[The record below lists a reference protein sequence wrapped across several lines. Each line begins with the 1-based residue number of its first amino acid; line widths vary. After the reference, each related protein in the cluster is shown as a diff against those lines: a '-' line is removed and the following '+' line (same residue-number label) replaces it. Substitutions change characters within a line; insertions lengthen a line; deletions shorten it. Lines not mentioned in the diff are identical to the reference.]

1 MLCVS
6 FKIYIMTIKSLQ
18 INAVEL
24 LKSLISTPSISGDE
38 DKTAEILVNFLK
50 DNGVEKINRIKNNVW
65 AVNKFYDES
74 KPTVLF
80 NSHHDTVKVNPG
92 YTRDPFSPDV
102 EGDVLYGLGS
112 NDAGGPAVSLL
123 STFLYFYGKQDLKY
137 NILVAITAE
146 EENSGP
152 DGLNGILDDVL
163 PEFDFA
169 IVGEP
174 TQMQL
179 AVAEKGLMVLEG
191 FAPGVAGHA
200 ARDEG
205 DNAIYNA
212 MKDVA
217 WFQSYEFAKESKV
230 LGKVKMTV
238 TQIEAGKQHNV
249 VPATCKYVLDVR
261 STEDYTNHEI
271 LEVIEKNTIS
281 KINARSIRFNPSFI
295 PEDHPVVQAG
305 LKYGRKPY
313 GSPTLSDQAFI
324 SQPSL
329 KMGPGDSARSH
340 TADEYIKIS
349 EVHEGIELY
358 IKIVGEVIE

>member
-1 MLCVS
+1 MELQ
-6 FKIYIMTIKSLQ
+6 SLQ
-18 INAVEL
+18 KNAVEL
-24 LKSLISTPSISGDE
+24 LKKLIATPSISGEE
-38 DKTAEILVNFLK
+38 DKTAEILVNFLEE
-50 DNGVEKINRIKNNVW
+50 NGVEKVNRILNNVW
-65 AVNKFYDES
+65 AVNKFYDEN
-74 KPTVLF
+74 KPTVFF

-102 EGDVLYGLGS
+102 EDGVLYGLGS

-123 STFLYFYGKQDLKY
+123 STFLYYYNREDLKY

-152 DGLNGILDDVL
+152 NGLNGILEDVL
-163 PEFDFA
+163 PKFDFA

-179 AVAEKGLMVLEG
+179 AIAEKGLMVLEG
-191 FAPGVAGHA
+191 FAPGLAGHA
-200 ARDEG
+200 AREEG

-217 WFQSYEFAKESKV
+217 WFQSYEFEKESKV

-249 VPATCKYVLDVR
+249 VPATCKYVVDVR
-261 STEDYTNHEI
+261 STEKYTNHEI
-271 LEVIEKNTIS
+271 LKVIQDNTVS
-281 KINARSIRFNPSFI
+281 EINARSIRFNPSFI
-295 PEDHPVVQAG
+295 PEDHPIVQAG
-305 LKYGRKPY
+305 LKFGRTTY

-324 SQPSL
+324 TQPSL

-349 EVHEGIELY
+349 EIHEGIELY
-358 IKIVGEVIE
+358 IKIVGEVVA

>member
-1 MLCVS
+1 M
-6 FKIYIMTIKSLQ
+6 KISALQ
-18 INAVEL
+18 NNAVEL
-24 LKSLISTPSISGDE
+24 LKKLIATPSISGEE
-38 DKTAEILVNFLK
+38 DKTAEILVDFLES
-50 DNGVEKINRIKNNVW
+50 NGVEKVNRTVNNVW
-65 AVNKFYDES
+65 AVNKYYDES
-74 KPTVLF
+74 KPSVLF
-80 NSHHDTVKVNPG
+80 NSHHDTVKPNPG

-112 NDAGGPAVSLL
+112 NDAGASGVSLL
-123 STFLYFYGKQDLKY
+123 STFLWFYDREDLKY
-137 NILVAITAE
+137 NIVVAITAE

-152 DGLNGILDDVL
+152 KGLGSLLESVL
-163 PEFDFA
+163 PKFDFA

-191 FAPGVAGHA
+191 FAPGKAGHA

-205 DNAIYNA
+205 ENAIYNA
-212 MKDVA
+212 MKDLE
-217 WFQSYEFAKESKV
+217 WFQSYEFDKESKA

-249 VPATCKYVLDVR
+249 VPATCKYVVDVR
-261 STEDYTNHEI
+261 STDAYTNHEI
-271 LEVIEKNTIS
+271 FDIIDKNTIS
-281 KINARSIRFNPSFI
+281 KIDPRSIRFNPSFI
-295 PEDHPVVQAG
+295 PENHPIVLAG
-305 LKYGRKPY
+305 LKLGRTTY

-324 SQPSL
+324 KQPSL

-349 EVHEGIELY
+349 EIHEGIELY
-358 IKIVGEVIE
+358 IKIVGEVVS

>member
-1 MLCVS
+1 MLCVYV
-6 FKIYIMTIKSLQ
+6 KDKIMTIQSLQ
-18 INAVEL
+18 NNAVEL
-24 LKSLISTPSISGDE
+24 LKKLISTPSISGDE

-50 DNGVEKINRIKNNVW
+50 ENGVEKVNRQDNNVW
-65 AVNKFYDES
+65 ALNKYYDES

-92 YTRDPFSPDV
+92 YTRDPFSPDI
-102 EGDVLYGLGS
+102 EDGVLYGLGS

-123 STFLYFYGKQDLKY
+123 STFLYFYEKQDLKY
-137 NILVAITAE
+137 NVMVAITAE

-152 DGLNGILDDVL
+152 HCIVSLL
-163 PEFDFA
+163 PNLPDFEFA

-174 TQMQL
+174 TQMQM
-179 AVAEKGLMVLEG
+179 AIAEKGLMVLEG
-191 FAPGVAGHA
+191 FAPGKAGHA

-205 DNAIYNA
+205 ENAIYNA
-212 MKDVA
+212 MKDIA
-217 WFQSYEFAKESKV
+217 WFQNYEFEKESKV

-249 VPATCKYVLDVR
+249 VPATCKYVVDVR
-261 STEDYTNHEI
+261 STEVYTNHEI
-271 LEVIEKNTIS
+271 LKVIDDNTIS
-281 KINARSIRFNPSFI
+281 KINARSIRFHPSFI
-295 PEDHPVVQAG
+295 PEEHPIVQAG
-305 LKYGRKPY
+305 FKYGRTAY

-324 SQPSL
+324 TQPSL

-349 EVHEGIELY
+349 EIHEGIELY
-358 IKIVGEVIE
+358 IKIVGEVIL

>member
-1 MLCVS
+1 
-6 FKIYIMTIKSLQ
+6 MTIQSLQ
-18 INAVEL
+18 NNAVEL
-24 LKSLISTPSISGDE
+24 LKKLISTPSISGDE
-38 DKTAEILVNFLK
+38 EKTGNILVSFLEE
-50 DNGVEKINRIKNNVW
+50 NGVEKVNRQDNNVW

-102 EGDVLYGLGS
+102 EGDILYGLGS
-112 NDAGGPAVSLL
+112 NDAGASGVSLL
-123 STFLYFYGKQDLKY
+123 STFLYFYNHDNLKY
-137 NILVAITAE
+137 NIMVAITAE
-146 EENSGP
+146 EENSGI
-152 DGLNGILDDVL
+152 NGINSLL
-163 PEFDFA
+163 PNLPKFNFA

-179 AVAEKGLMVLEG
+179 AIAEKGLMVLEG
-191 FAPGVAGHA
+191 FAPGKAGHA
-200 ARDEG
+200 AREEG

-217 WFQSYEFAKESKV
+217 WFQNYEFKKESNA

-249 VPATCKYVLDVR
+249 VPATCKYVVDVR
-261 STEDYTNHEI
+261 STDAYSNKEI
-271 LEVIEKNTIS
+271 LKVIEENTIS
-281 KINARSIRFNPSFI
+281 EINPRSIRFNPSFI
-295 PEDHPVVQAG
+295 PEEHPIVQSG
-305 LKYGRKPY
+305 LKLGRTTY

-324 SQPSL
+324 TQPSL

-349 EVHEGIELY
+349 EIHEGIELY
-358 IKIVGEVIE
+358 IKIVGEVVLANS

>member
-1 MLCVS
+1 
-6 FKIYIMTIKSLQ
+6 MTIKSLQ
-18 INAVEL
+18 NNAVEL
-24 LKSLISTPSISGDE
+24 LKKLISTPSISGDE
-38 DKTAEILVNFLK
+38 DKTAVILVDFLK
-50 DNGVEKINRIKNNVW
+50 TNGVEKVNRQDNNVW
-65 AVNKFYDES
+65 ALNKYYDED

-102 EGDVLYGLGS
+102 EDGILYGLGS

-123 STFLYFYGKQDLKY
+123 STFLYYYEKQDLKY
-137 NILVAITAE
+137 NIMVAITAE

-152 DGLNGILDDVL
+152 HCIVSLL
-163 PEFDFA
+163 PNLPDFEFA

-174 TQMQL
+174 TQMQM
-179 AVAEKGLMVLEG
+179 AIAEKGLMVLEG
-191 FAPGVAGHA
+191 FAPGKAGHA
-200 ARDEG
+200 AREEG

-212 MKDVA
+212 IKDIA
-217 WFQSYEFAKESKV
+217 WFQNYEFAKESKV
-230 LGKVKMTV
+230 LGKVKMSV

-249 VPATCKYVLDVR
+249 VPATCKYVVDVR
-261 STEDYTNHEI
+261 STEDYTNYEI
-271 LEVIEKNTIS
+271 LDVIKKNTVS

-295 PEDHPVVQAG
+295 PEEHPIVQSG
-305 LKYGRKPY
+305 LKLGRKPY

-349 EVHEGIELY
+349 EIHEGIELY
-358 IKIVGEVIE
+358 IKIVGEVVK

>member
-1 MLCVS
+1 
-6 FKIYIMTIKSLQ
+6 MTIQSLQ
-18 INAVEL
+18 KNAVEL
-24 LKSLISTPSISGDE
+24 LKKLISTPSISGDE
-38 DKTAEILVNFLK
+38 DKTAEILVNFLEE
-50 DNGVEKINRIKNNVW
+50 NGVEKVNRTVNNVW

-92 YTRDPFSPDV
+92 YTRDPFSPDI
-102 EGDVLYGLGS
+102 EDGTLYGLGS

-123 STFLYFYGKQDLKY
+123 STFLHFYNREDLKY
-137 NILVAITAE
+137 NIVVAITAE

-152 DGLNGILDDVL
+152 DGLNSLLADVL
-163 PEFDFA
+163 PKFDFA

-217 WFQSYEFAKESKV
+217 WFQNYEFEKESKV
-230 LGKVKMTV
+230 LGKVKMTI

-249 VPATCKYVLDVR
+249 VPATCKYVVDVR
-261 STEDYTNHEI
+261 STEKYTNHEI
-271 LEVIEKNTIS
+271 LKVIQENTVS
-281 KINARSIRFNPSFI
+281 EINARSIRFNPSFI
-295 PEDHPVVQAG
+295 PEDHPIVQAG
-305 LKYGRKPY
+305 LKFGRTTY

-324 SQPSL
+324 TQPSL

-349 EVHEGIELY
+349 EIYEGIELY
-358 IKIVGEVIE
+358 IKIVGEVVA